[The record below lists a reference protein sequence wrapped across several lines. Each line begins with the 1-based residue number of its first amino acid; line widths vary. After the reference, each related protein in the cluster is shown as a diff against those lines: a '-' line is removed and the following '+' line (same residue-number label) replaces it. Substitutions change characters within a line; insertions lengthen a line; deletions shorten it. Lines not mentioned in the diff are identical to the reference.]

1 VNYLTALRLHCSRGI
16 TYNLNERAASRF
28 VGVSKTAET
37 MKRSPTSELNDLTYT
52 PKRRKKTS
60 KLQNMQ
66 NA

>member
-1 VNYLTALRLHCSRGI
+1 MVISICDSAIRKARD
-16 TYNLNERAASRF
+16 ERAASRF

-52 PKRRKKTS
+52 PKRRKKN
-60 KLQNMQ
+60 LEIVQNMQ